1 MTDPEPGGVS
11 PIVILATI
19 FIIGI
24 LGVMLVDSYF
34 G

>member
-11 PIVILATI
+11 PIIILAAI
-19 FIIGI
+19 VVIGI